1 MFSDTERKLREDICQ
16 VAKMMYAREFIGGP
30 AGNISARLDEDR
42 FLLTPSKPFK
52 QLHTPEHL
60 IIIDAIACG
69 QEPGTVVRIEGDD
82 VRATFSERISPHQL
96 GISDVLAACSLTGE
110 MPGNLVLFGV
120 EPKDMQ
126 TSLHLSDEVAAS
138 LPKLIDA
145 VARELVAIGCDPL
158 ADVSSVEAG

>member
-1 MFSDTERKLREDICQ
+1 VNALVLGI
-16 VAKMMYAREFIGGP
+16 
-30 AGNISARLDEDR
+30 GNILLSDEGVGVRAVEALNENYVFPEGVDLIDGGTAG
-42 FLLTPSKPFK
+42 FELLSMISNR
-52 QLHTPEHL
+52 EHL

-126 TSLHLSDEVAAS
+126 TSLNLSDEVAAS
-138 LPKLIDA
+138 LPKLIDS
-145 VARELVAIGCDPL
+145 VARELVAIGCAPL
-158 ADVSSVEAG
+158 ADVSSVAAG